1 MASKSESFPTSRAA
15 VSCDTAAND
24 VITRLECIQVARI
37 RDIKANDG
45 RTLLHVIAWVLA
57 RDAPHHLR
65 DLEALSPALARAA
78 RCEGAAY
85 DDVVD
90 FAQFW
95 YPVLVVVCVCV

>member
-1 MASKSESFPTSRAA
+1 M
-15 VSCDTAAND
+15 
-24 VITRLECIQVARI
+24 

-78 RCEGAAY
+78 RCEGAGRGH

-95 YPVLVVVCVCV
+95 YPALVLCVCVCVCVSVCVCVRV